1 MKKTAFILFSLLLVT
16 NLSYGQVPDL
26 FDENDILEFTL
37 TGPVGE
43 LMKDRGD
50 DPQYHDFQLS
60 YLGTDKAP
68 LQLAVQVKV
77 RGHFRKLKQNCTY
90 PPFLISFTGE
100 DKRNTVFGEQKKLK
114 LVTPCR
120 EEKFVIR
127 EYLVYQLYQLTTPK
141 SFRARLVKFT
151 LKGNDKKGKSYD
163 PLYGILLE
171 EEDQMAN
178 RNNMITVEGKLVKP
192 QQTNPDDFLNMAVF
206 EYLIGNTDWS
216 VQYLQNVKLIA
227 VDSLST
233 PYTVPYDF
241 DHAGLV
247 GAPYAFPTP
256 ELELGSTRERRYRG
270 YCIQEMKQFEPVI
283 ARYNQLK
290 GDIYK
295 VYAENALLEDSYR
308 KSTLRYLDEFYETV
322 NDPKKLKS
330 EFQYPCRADGTGNVV
345 IKGLKKE

>member
-1 MKKTAFILFSLLLVT
+1 MKKSAFILFSLLLIAKLGFSQT
-16 NLSYGQVPDL
+16 TAL
-26 FDENDILEFTL
+26 FGENDILEFTL

-100 DKRNTVFGEQKKLK
+100 DKRNTLFSEQKKLK

-120 EEKFVIR
+120 DEKFVIR
-127 EYLVYQLYQLTTPK
+127 EYLVYKLYQLTTPK

-151 LKGNDKKGKSYD
+151 LKMNDNKGKSYD

-171 EEDQMAN
+171 EEDQMAR
-178 RNNMITVEGKLVKP
+178 RNGLMAVEGKLVKP

-227 VDSLST
+227 EDSLST

-241 DHAGLV
+241 DHAGIV
-247 GAPYAFPTP
+247 GAPYAFPAQ
-256 ELELGSTRERRYRG
+256 ELALNSTRERRYRG

-283 ARYNQLK
+283 ARYNQMK
-290 GDIYK
+290 QDFYN
-295 VYAENALLEDSYR
+295 VYTANSLIEESYR
-308 KSTLRYLDEFYETV
+308 KATLRYLDEFYVTI

-330 EFQYPCRADGTGNVV
+330 EFQYPCRTDGTGNVV